1 MKNCNICGERH
12 NGNTVHRFVGEG
24 GIELITK
31 EQASML
37 LASKRNPNWGFIPAL
52 K

>member
-1 MKNCNICGERH
+1 MSRCEFCGEKH
-12 NGNTVHRFVGEG
+12 NGNTVHCFIGED

-31 EQASML
+31 EQAEKL
-37 LASKRNPNWGFIPAL
+37 IADKRNPNWGFIPAP